1 MPANSS
7 NQLQN
12 TEQSG
17 MPYRKEMQNFNKK
30 KVQQSSWSDLQA
42 SEGKLDLLDNQG
54 CFWWITFGSNWFSLF
69 KLYSGAGA
77 T

>member
-1 MPANSS
+1 
-7 NQLQN
+7 
-12 TEQSG
+12 

-54 CFWWITFGSNWFSLF
+54 CFWWNQLWV
-69 KLYSGAGA
+69 KLVQLI
-77 T
+77 

>member
-42 SEGKLDLLDNQG
+42 SEGKLGLLDNQG
-54 CFWWITFGSNWFSLF
+54 YLWWNQL
-69 KLYSGAGA
+69 
-77 T
+77 